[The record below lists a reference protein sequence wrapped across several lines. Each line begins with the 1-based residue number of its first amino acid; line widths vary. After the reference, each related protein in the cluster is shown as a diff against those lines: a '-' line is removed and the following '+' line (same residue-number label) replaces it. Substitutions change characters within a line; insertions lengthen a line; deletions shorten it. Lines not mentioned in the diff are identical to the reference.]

1 VTTVKQ
7 KAVGNYMEIHSK
19 VEVATDRPERDVL
32 LTIAHE
38 LRHVY
43 QDHYNTFPGYFH
55 MYLDPV
61 TAKRINCNSKLEK
74 DAQQFSRTVLR
85 EFESRCI
92 EK

>member
-1 VTTVKQ
+1 MIELVQYVLSSKFELLKDIRIIFTHQKVTSVKL

-43 QDHYNTFPGYFH
+43 QDHYNTFPG
-55 MYLDPV
+55 
-61 TAKRINCNSKLEK
+61 
-74 DAQQFSRTVLR
+74 
-85 EFESRCI
+85 
-92 EK
+92 